1 MTNANKKHCV
11 DEILKLR
18 SGLPVPAHRSP
29 ISYHDRY
36 FVDFPF
42 LLQVDRSIG
51 EEQLQGHDNLL
62 HHHPHIFSVLNTL
75 AISFRIICLQVLLG
89 SSPLTYETQQNDKQ

>member
-1 MTNANKKHCV
+1 MQTEKHCV

-42 LLQVDRSIG
+42 LLQVDWSTG
-51 EEQLQGHDNLL
+51 EEQLQGHDSLL
-62 HHHPHIFSVLNTL
+62 RHSHMFTVHNTL